1 MQTNVQGKEKEG
13 NATKCCIS
21 PHFSTDLK
29 FCLHQGWSVEK
40 AVQHLWKCAS
50 TECWKAHSTTFL
62 SWLHIISIRLIAIR
76 SFGSCYLRTRF
87 VRCTCIQGTKMQTN
101 VQDKE
106 KEGNATKCCISP
118 QFYIELKFCLHQG
131 WSVEKAVQHLWKC
144 ASKECWKTHSTTF
157 LSRLHII
164 SIRLIAIR
172 RFENC

>member
-106 KEGNATKCCISP
+106 KEGNRHEVMHFFALLNRFKVLP
-118 QFYIELKFCLHQG
+118 
-131 WSVEKAVQHLWKC
+131 
-144 ASKECWKTHSTTF
+144 ASRVKCWKSGATPMEMCLKRMLEDTLNNVF
-157 LSRLHII
+157 Q
-164 SIRLIAIR
+164 SIA
-172 RFENC
+172 